1 MNTTPGARP
10 PDVPAGKG
18 AAAVGPVGVIVR
30 RLWYGIM
37 QLLVESVCRIA
48 WRVDIVG
55 KENIPKTGAFVL
67 SPVHRSNIDTL
78 LAGCVTRRKMRF
90 MAKDGVWKYKF
101 IGMVLGSLGGF
112 PVHRGMPDREALRT
126 CEAALRAGEPVVLFP
141 EGKRQFGPVVQQLF
155 DGAVFVA
162 ARAGVPI
169 VPVGIG
175 GSEWAMRK
183 GNRMIYP
190 VKVCMN
196 IGEPIEVPSSAEGRV
211 SRPQIRKSTEAL
223 QAELQRLFDE
233 AMVRAGRTPSGYSDS
248 RPASPPDSPDQP
260 PDGPDQLPDGR
271 PPDEA

>member
-1 MNTTPGARP
+1 MDTAPGARRP
-10 PDVPAGKG
+10 EG
-18 AAAVGPVGVIVR
+18 AAGTDAEAPGRLGIILR
-30 RLWYGIM
+30 RIWYGVM
-37 QLLVESVCRIA
+37 QLLVEGLCRIA

-101 IGMVLGSLGGF
+101 IGVVLGSLGGF

-126 CEAALRAGEPVVLFP
+126 CENALRAGEPVVLFP
-141 EGKRQFGPVVQQLF
+141 EGQRQFGPVINELF

-183 GNRMIYP
+183 GDRMIYP
-190 VKVCMN
+190 VKVCMT
-196 IGEPIEVPSSAEGRV
+196 IGEPIEVPSSAEGRI
-211 SRPQIRKSTEAL
+211 SRPQIRKATEAL
-223 QAELQRLFDE
+223 QAELQLLFDD
-233 AMVRAGRTPSGYSDS
+233 AMVRAGREPSGYSGTRGD
-248 RPASPPDSPDQP
+248 
-260 PDGPDQLPDGR
+260 
-271 PPDEA
+271 

>member
-1 MNTTPGARP
+1 MDTNPKERRPEVAGQTPRP
-10 PDVPAGKG
+10 PAGPVVRLLQRVWYG
-18 AAAVGPVGVIVR
+18 AA
-30 RLWYGIM
+30 
-37 QLLVESVCRIA
+37 QLLVEVVCRTA

-55 KENIPKTGAFVL
+55 RENVPKTGAFVL

-78 LAGCVTRRKMRF
+78 LAGCVTRRRMRF

-141 EGKRQFGPVVQQLF
+141 EGKRQFGPVVQELF

-183 GNRMIYP
+183 GNKMIYP
-190 VKVCMN
+190 VKVAMN

-211 SRPQIRKSTEAL
+211 SRPQIRKATEAL

-233 AMVRAGRTPSGYSDS
+233 AMVRAGREPSGYSGS
-248 RPASPPDSPDQP
+248 RPAD
-260 PDGPDQLPDGR
+260 
-271 PPDEA
+271 